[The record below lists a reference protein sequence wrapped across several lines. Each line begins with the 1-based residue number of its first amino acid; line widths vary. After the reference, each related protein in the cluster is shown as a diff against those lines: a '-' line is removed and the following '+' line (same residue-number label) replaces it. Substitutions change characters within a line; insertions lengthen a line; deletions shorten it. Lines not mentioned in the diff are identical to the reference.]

1 MGMRAAYLCTARW
14 LLMAWLALPATGFGT
29 SIIPDR
35 PAEVPLHVVPRGVQ
49 PEFESAVEALRQ
61 ADFALA
67 RQLAGRYVAARPAD
81 PRAHLLLALSWVGA
95 GQFGALDAHLVEL
108 DSRAPSIANA
118 IRRDLALYLAR
129 QHRYYLAGQ
138 YLKGIPTAKSD
149 AELLRLQA
157 EILQRQGL
165 LDPAITAW
173 SAVLGSEPNSADA
186 LLELTRMHL
195 MRSQFDQAAGY
206 GKRLVQAAP
215 KLSAGQVLLGTALLG
230 AGQVPQAE
238 AAFRAAVSLDPGAS
252 LAWYNLGLL
261 QHARGDYGEAANS
274 YRRLKATPAVEVF
287 QALALAELGA
297 GRIAP
302 ARAAMA
308 EARKAVP
315 GDALSALIDAAIEAS
330 AGNKAAV
337 TARLRQASEIFPDL
351 ADPAHLAVVAQAEPT
366 ALLRLAVSNLMFRQG
381 YFFLA
386 AQVLAKVDDGEPVPL
401 LLTVARTH
409 WKRGD
414 AVSALRIYEKI
425 AARYPTLLSPV
436 LEVADIAFHQG
447 RLDAAL
453 KGYEKAAKARSS
465 SLDLGLRLAALYNE
479 VGRPRDAVK
488 SYERLLASNPDEVRV
503 LDQLAST
510 WLEKLADPAAALPYA
525 KRAITLRPGINSIR
539 GTLIATQHALGDFA
553 QVVTLFEGADRK
565 ALIDPQTAWL
575 AGSAYMKTGRQSQ
588 AASTLESALNAGPV
602 FPGYQNAESA
612 LRLLWRDEKSS
623 L

>member
-1 MGMRAAYLCTARW
+1 MRAAYRCIAQW
-14 LLMAWLALPATGFGT
+14 FLMPLLALPATGFGT

-35 PAEVPLHVVPRGVQ
+35 PAEVPLHLVPRGVQ

-95 GQFGALDAHLVEL
+95 GDFGALDAHLVEL

-195 MRSQFDQAAGY
+195 MRSQFDHAAGY
-206 GKRLVQAAP
+206 GKRLVQTAP

-297 GRIAP
+297 ARIAP

-315 GDALSALIDAAIEAS
+315 GDALSALIDAAIGAS
-330 AGNKAAV
+330 AGDTAAV
-337 TARLRQASEIFPDL
+337 TARLSQASEIFPDL
-351 ADPAHLAVVAQAEPT
+351 ADPAHRAAVAQAEPSS
-366 ALLRLAVSNLMFRQG
+366 LIRLALGNLMFRQG
-381 YFFLA
+381 YFVLA
-386 AQVLAKVDDGEPVPL
+386 AQVVGRVNDAAPVPL
-401 LLTVARTH
+401 SLTAARVH

-414 AVSALRIYEKI
+414 AESALRIYEEVS
-425 AARYPTLLSPV
+425 ARHPTLLSPV

-447 RLDAAL
+447 RMDAAL
-453 KGYEKAAKARSS
+453 KGYETAAKARPK
-465 SLDLGLRLAALYNE
+465 SLDLGLRLAALYNAAD
-479 VGRPRDAVK
+479 RPRDAVK
-488 SYERLLASNPDEVRV
+488 RYEGILATNPDEVRV

-525 KRAITLRPGINSIR
+525 RRALKLSPDNNAIR
-539 GTLIATQHALGDFA
+539 GTLIAIQHARGDFA
-553 QVVTLFEGADRK
+553 QVVTLFEGVNRK
-565 ALIDPQTAWL
+565 ALVDPQTAWL
-575 AGSAYMKTGRQSQ
+575 AGSAYLKTGQLEK
-588 AASTLESALNAGPV
+588 AASALEFALNAGPV
-602 FPGYQNAESA
+602 FPGYEKAESA
-612 LRLLWRDEKSS
+612 LRLVWRDEKPPR
-623 L
+623 